1 MSTDDIR
8 FQDQNLR
15 LSDFNNEVIVECPEC
30 TRKATAT
37 ISSDAEYA
45 SLLCNCCGYNKR
57 ASNSQTVGN
66 SKVQIGLAAHQFFG
80 AKLWLIAPFKG
91 DVFFAYNYTHLEYL
105 ESYIVSK
112 LREHKDRT
120 HFTLLE
126 KLPKFYHE
134 GKNREALLKI
144 IEKLKRK

>member
-1 MSTDDIR
+1 MSVDNNR

-15 LSDFNNEVIVECPEC
+15 LSDFNNEVIVECPAC
-30 TRKATAT
+30 NKKATAS

-45 SLLCNCCGYNKR
+45 NLLCKNCGHNKR
-57 ASNSQTVGN
+57 ASASQTVGK
-66 SKVQIGLAAHQFFG
+66 STYQISLAAHHFFG
-80 AKLWLIAPFKG
+80 ANLWLQAPFKE
-91 DVFFAYNYTHLEYL
+91 DVFCAYNYVHLDYL
-105 ESYIVSK
+105 ESYIGSK

-144 IEKLKRK
+144 IEKLKKK

>member
-1 MSTDDIR
+1 MSTDDTR

-15 LSDFNNEVIVECPEC
+15 LSDFNNEVIVECPAC
-30 TRKATAT
+30 NKKARAS

-45 SLLCNCCGYNKR
+45 SILCDYCGYNKR
-57 ASNSQTVGN
+57 ASTSQVVGN
-66 SKVQIGLAAHQFFG
+66 SKVQISMAAHQFFG
-80 AKLWLIAPFKG
+80 AKLWLTAPFKS
-91 DVFFAYNYTHLEYL
+91 DVFCAYNYTHLEYL
-105 ESYIVSK
+105 ESYIASK